1 MCQTLPMLRRQKEKG
16 TIPTLS
22 MLGENRRN
30 KNTVKDY
37 LC

>member
-1 MCQTLPMLRRQKEKG
+1 MCQTLPMLRQKEKG
-16 TIPTLS
+16 TIPVFSILE
-22 MLGENRRN
+22 ENKGN